1 MVCKNTLKIKN
12 LPKELS
18 EAQKEDFARHFGA
31 TKVKVI
37 TSRVKEKSVV
47 YAKFDSEELAKNVLF
62 RLHQISVLNCRISVE
77 YAEHDIL
84 QGKPK
89 VKKIDEPDISSKKS
103 YKTFI
108 NKLNAFNDSLGFHQP
123 PPSHLKYLYPKP
135 NRATINNIAHALA
148 TIPRFYTQ
156 VLHLMNK
163 MNLPPPFAVEQPPVR
178 IITPAQQ
185 PPAPQ
190 KPVDRPP
197 PETTEV
203 RPQPPSVAQQV
214 PSQSQE
220 PRTKP
225 VESSSESELESDDGD
240 YFRNREYVPVKR
252 KTTSQKQAVKRPK
265 FIKPPSAQP
274 SSTPTKPAEKPENVF
289 DKVEIQVQ
297 KKIEVRL
304 AADAL
309 EHPKQPTKPEQIG
322 SIGILEPPPKVDDKP
337 ESEIPQV
344 TDETEEKE
352 EKTCITLEELRANQ
366 IPNKD
371 LGVLPVFKNY
381 HPGSPTCRLYIKNI
395 AKAVVLADLEYIF
408 NRYKV
413 PAKDDTPSQFDIRLM
428 QEGRMK
434 GQAFVTLDS
443 VELAQQAVK
452 ETNGYILKDK
462 PMVVV
467 FARSA
472 ATQKK

>member
-1 MVCKNTLKIKN
+1 MVCKDTLKIKN

-31 TKVKVI
+31 TKVKVV

-47 YAKFDSEELAKNVLF
+47 YAKFESEELAKNVLF

-89 VKKIDEPDISSKKS
+89 LKKVDEPDISSKKS

-108 NKLNAFNDSLGFHQP
+108 SKLNAFNDALGFHQP

-178 IITPAQQ
+178 IITAAPQ
-185 PPAPQ
+185 PPVVQ
-190 KPVDRPP
+190 KPVDRPLP
-197 PETTEV
+197 TPETTEA
-203 RPQPPSVAQQV
+203 PTQAPPVVQQV
-214 PSQSQE
+214 QDS
-220 PRTKP
+220 RTKP

-252 KTTSQKQAVKRPK
+252 KTKSQKQVIKRPK
-265 FIKPPSAQP
+265 FIKPPIAQP
-274 SSTPTKPAEKPENVF
+274 SSIPIKPAEKPENVF
-289 DKVEIQVQ
+289 EKVEVHIP
-297 KKIEVRL
+297 KKIEVKV
-304 AADAL
+304 AADTL
-309 EHPKQPTKPEQIG
+309 ERPKPPTKPEQVG
-322 SIGILEPPPKVDDKP
+322 SIGLQEPPPKVDEQP
-337 ESEIPQV
+337 ASETPQV
-344 TDETEEKE
+344 AEGTSDEHE
-352 EKTCITLEELRANQ
+352 EKTCITLEELTANQ

-395 AKAVVLADLEYIF
+395 AKSVIVKDLEYIF

-413 PAKDDTPSQFDIRLM
+413 PAKDETPSQFDIRLM

-434 GQAFVTLDS
+434 GQAFITLDS

-472 ATQKK
+472 AAQKK